1 MRKGENMAWD
11 PNLEAAFYPK
21 TVAMVGISSAAKR
34 GAPWSPGGASFIGSF
49 EQLGFKGKIY
59 PVNPKIAE
67 VLGYKCYPNVSAI
80 PEHVDLV
87 IMAVPRTEA
96 PAVLED
102 CARAGAK
109 NIHMFTAGFEET
121 GEKEG
126 LELAAR
132 VRDIIARNGLRVIG
146 PNCMGLY
153 VPESGVGTFGNL
165 PTRSGP
171 VCFISQ
177 SGGHLNWYSHY
188 GQDYGIW
195 FSKGISFGN
204 AYALD
209 STDFLEYIGSDPKT
223 HVICMYLEGIKDGR
237 KLRRQVTEINR
248 CKPTIIWKSGLTDQ
262 GARAVASHTASL
274 AGQEAVWRG
283 FFRQTGA
290 VQVNSLEEMADMA
303 MTFLYV
309 KPVSG
314 NRVAVMGLGGG
325 TSVAAADEC
334 SRAGLPVP
342 ALTAVTQAELGKFIS
357 SAGTS
362 IRNPLD
368 TGLVFRDIS
377 NLTRQI
383 ELVAADP
390 NIDMMIA
397 MPHMDMT
404 RNAAGDQ
411 VNKVLDYLVE
421 CARNPVRG
429 KPLVMVLQSFANDAW
444 EAQLRARLN
453 VELPQKGIP
462 VYRSLERAA
471 RALARFAEYHRVQKQ
486 LAAQA

>member
-1 MRKGENMAWD
+1 MPWD
-11 PNLEAAFYPK
+11 PEMEAAFYPR

-34 GAPWSPGGASFIGSF
+34 GSPWSPGGASFIGSF
-49 EQLGFKGKIY
+49 EQLGYKGRIF
-59 PVNPKIAE
+59 PVNPKVTEI
-67 VLGYKCYPNVSAI
+67 LGYKCYPSVSAI
-80 PEHVDLV
+80 PEHIDLV

-102 CARAGAK
+102 CAKAGAK

-126 LELAAR
+126 FELAAK
-132 VRDIIARNGLRVIG
+132 VREIIARGGLRVIG

-153 VPESGVGTFGNL
+153 VPEAGIGTFANL
-165 PTRSGP
+165 PARSGP
-171 VCFISQ
+171 VSFISQ

-188 GQDYGIW
+188 GQDYGLW
-195 FSKGISFGN
+195 FSKCVSFGN

-209 STDFLEYIGSDPKT
+209 STDYLEYIGPDPRT
-223 HVICMYLEGIKDGR
+223 GMICMYLEGIKDGR
-237 KLRRQVTEINR
+237 KLRRQVAEINR
-248 CKPTIIWKSGLTDQ
+248 TKPVIIWKSGLTDQ

-274 AGQEAVWRG
+274 AGQAAVWGG

-309 KPVSG
+309 KPLAG
-314 NRVAVMGLGGG
+314 NRAAVLGLGGG

-334 SRAGLPVP
+334 SREGLLVP
-342 ALTAVTQAELGKFIS
+342 PLTETTQVELGKFIS

-368 TGLVFRDIS
+368 TGLVFRDIT
-377 NLTRQI
+377 NLTREL

-404 RNAAGDQ
+404 RNAAADQ
-411 VNKVLDYLVE
+411 VNKVLDYLIK
-421 CARNPVRG
+421 CAREPLHG
-429 KPLVMVLQSFANDAW
+429 KPLVIVFQSFADDPW
-444 EAQLRARLN
+444 ETQLRARLN
-453 VELPQKGIP
+453 VELPQKGVP

-471 RALARFAEYHRVQKQ
+471 RALARFAEYHRVRKQ
-486 LAAQA
+486 DNSI